1 MPITVISQMETRM
14 DKALDALHADL
25 AGFRT
30 GRAAPTMLD
39 KIIVEYYGTPTP
51 LKSLA
56 TVSAPDAKQLV
67 VTPYDKSI
75 NGAIANA
82 IAKSDLGVGAVT
94 DGNGVRVSVPTL
106 TQERR
111 KEIVKLVAKA
121 AEAQKI
127 AVRNIR
133 RDANDTLK
141 KMEKDGEISK
151 DELATHEKTVQKI
164 TDAHILK
171 VDKVRAEKE
180 AEILEV

>member
-1 MPITVISQMETRM
+1 MPTTVISQMETRM
-14 DKALDALHADL
+14 DKALDALHHDL
-25 AGFRT
+25 SGFRT

-51 LKSLA
+51 LKTLA
-56 TVSAPDAKQLV
+56 TISAPDARQLI

-75 NGAIANA
+75 AGAIANA
-82 IAKSDLGVGAVT
+82 IAKSDLGVGATT
-94 DGNGVRVSVPTL
+94 DANAVRVSVPTL

-111 KEIVKLVAKA
+111 KEIVKLIGKA
-121 AEAQKI
+121 AEAQKVAI
-127 AVRNIR
+127 RNIR
-133 RDANDTLK
+133 RDANDALK

-164 TDAHILK
+164 TDSHVAK
-171 VDKVRAEKE
+171 ADKVRVDKE